1 MSVLNFVKKQSSFQD
16 LDSVHL
22 PGKPLLEL
30 EQVSVTYDSGV
41 ALEDVTCVIHRGER
55 IAVVGPN
62 GAGKSTLFKVI
73 AGIIQPTFGSVKVS
87 GSDPH
92 GHICISYVPQKNQV
106 DWNFP
111 ATVEDAVMMGRA
123 GKIGLGR
130 RPRSTDWQVVHEA
143 LETVG
148 MMDMSNR
155 QINQL
160 SGGQQQRVFIA
171 RALAQEAGIMLMDEP
186 ITGLDQTSQEGVM
199 NILDRLKSHQVTVLV
214 ALHDL
219 NLAAQRFDRLM
230 LLNHTL
236 IACGPPDT
244 VLTSDHLITA
254 YGNHIHMIPSKDGVL
269 MVGDSCCQR
278 GASND
283 D

>member
-1 MSVLNFVKKQSSFQD
+1 MSVLNFVKRQSSFRD

-30 EQVSVTYDSGV
+30 DHVSVTYDSGP
-41 ALEDVTCVIHRGER
+41 ALEDITCVVRRGER
-55 IAVVGPN
+55 VAVVGPN

-92 GHICISYVPQKNQV
+92 DHICISYVPQKNEV

-123 GKIGLGR
+123 GKVGLGR
-130 RPRSTDWQVVHEA
+130 RPRSTDWEVVHEA

-148 MMDMSNR
+148 MTDMSGR
-155 QINQL
+155 QISQL

-186 ITGLDQTSQEGVM
+186 ITGLDQTSQEGVL
-199 NILDRLKSHQVTVLV
+199 NILDSLKSHQVTVLV

-230 LLNHTL
+230 LLNHNL
-236 IACGPPDT
+236 IACGLPDT
-244 VLTSDHLITA
+244 VLTSDHLKSA
-254 YGNHIHMIPSKDGVL
+254 YGSHIHMVPSDGGVL
-269 MVGDSCCQR
+269 MVGDTCCRR
-278 GASND
+278 GASTHD
-283 D
+283 